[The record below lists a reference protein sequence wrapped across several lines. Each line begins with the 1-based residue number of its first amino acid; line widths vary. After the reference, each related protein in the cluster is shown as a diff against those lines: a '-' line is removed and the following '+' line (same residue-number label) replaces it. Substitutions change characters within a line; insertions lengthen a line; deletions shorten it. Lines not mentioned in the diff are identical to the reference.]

1 MPQDL
6 LCKVQVV
13 ALGTGYVSRHAVVAS
28 ITEVCGSWWELVGV
42 FRSVIQSTCQ
52 ASLYLDMQKSDPIAS
67 KVLEQVCVY

>member
-28 ITEVCGSWWELVGV
+28 SLEFVGV
-42 FRSVIQSTCQ
+42 RGSVIQSTCQ
-52 ASLYLDMQKSDPIAS
+52 ASIYF
-67 KVLEQVCVY
+67 